1 MALFTYG
8 LPKMVIKQNEWYPG
22 RFSTAWGV
30 NLSSVGVAKAGVT
43 LEYGQIV
50 TLEKVTNGTADYV
63 LDKVAEGDTV
73 FGVVV
78 RTVDG
83 GISMTDTAI
92 SAPRAGQPV
101 SVIPLGAPNFYEIAV
116 PVESGEV
123 PVAGSPAYVSYVAS
137 SEGAVREDV
146 DTNKGIALTG
156 WIYAGAKYSPT
167 KGAGEC
173 VIIRKTA

>member
-30 NLSSVGVAKAGVT
+30 NLSSVGIPKAGVT
-43 LEYGQIV
+43 VEYGQIV

-63 LDKVAEGDTV
+63 LDKVASGDTV

-101 SVIPLGAPNFYEIAV
+101 SVIPLGAPNFHEIAV

-123 PVAGSPAYVSYVAS
+123 PVAGNAVYVSMVS
-137 SEGAVREDV
+137 GSEGAVREDV
-146 DTNKGIALTG
+146 DTDKGIAVTG

>member
-1 MALFTYG
+1 
-8 LPKMVIKQNEWYPG
+8 
-22 RFSTAWGV
+22 
-30 NLSSVGVAKAGVT
+30 
-43 LEYGQIV
+43 
-50 TLEKVTNGTADYV
+50 
-63 LDKVAEGDTV
+63 V

-123 PVAGSPAYVSYVAS
+123 PVAGNAVYVSMVS
-137 SEGAVREDV
+137 GSEGAVREDV
-146 DTNKGIALTG
+146 DTDKGIAVTG